1 MSLEAWRRGTR
12 PASDLARTP
21 QKRARRG
28 LERPTAGYR
37 AGLHALSSF
46 REGRFMGRTR
56 GSKHQ
61 FEETGGD
68 SKRRGRRPNRTVREG
83 LDAMRSVQRPRGESL
98 THAPSM

>member
-1 MSLEAWRRGTR
+1 
-12 PASDLARTP
+12 
-21 QKRARRG
+21 
-28 LERPTAGYR
+28 
-37 AGLHALSSF
+37 
-46 REGRFMGRTR
+46 MGRTR